1 MGVHGTDSQKVEI
14 RVYLSRKN
22 KAQYS
27 LFRSLKLETIWVGRV
42 GYILLQHKIVNRTET
57 PIFPT

>member
-27 LFRSLKLETIWVGRV
+27 LFKSLKLETIWVGRV
-42 GYILLQHKIVNRTET
+42 GYILLHKIVNRTET